1 MAKYKVQNKTQVKL
15 WIGDFCF
22 VPGTSTVEMGA
33 VQKKVVDNILKN
45 NKSIAKLVTDKDF
58 IITKEEEQVET
69 TTEETK

>member
-22 VPGTSTVEMGA
+22 VPGTSTVEMGTI
-33 VQKKVVDNILKN
+33 QKKVVDNILKN

>member
-22 VPGTSTVEMGA
+22 VPGTSTVEMGT

-45 NKSIAKLVTDKDF
+45 NKSIAKLVTDKDL
-58 IITKEEEQVET
+58 IITKEEEQAET

>member
-22 VPGTSTVEMGA
+22 VPGTSTVEMGT

>member
-1 MAKYKVQNKTQVKL
+1 M
-15 WIGDFCF
+15 
-22 VPGTSTVEMGA
+22 GTI
-33 VQKKVVDNILKN
+33 QKKVVDNILKN

>member
-1 MAKYKVQNKTQVKL
+1 MAKYKIQNKTQVKL

-22 VPGTSTVEMGA
+22 VPGTSTVEMGT